1 MKILAV
7 DDVLLI
13 RKLIRRT
20 VEALGGQLYE
30 ASDGIEAL
38 LTLDKNEGK
47 FDLIILD
54 WNMPKMDGFEFLNRI
69 KSKDRYKGIPVMMAT
84 TESEKDKIVK
94 AIQAGASNYLIK
106 PFTEREL
113 TKKIL
118 ECLGLGY
125 EYELLN
131 NCFSDAV
138 GNILASSTGLEVS
151 EDYGP
156 AETAANMDCL
166 SGQMIIQGKVSA
178 IIYLTMSREAATGFV
193 SLITGVKPPE
203 LTAEGILNG
212 TAEIIRKVAARA
224 KNQLLGMNVQWGI
237 STPFI
242 SVSFIRE
249 DLHLQQKKI
258 FNIIKKY
265 RAGDL
270 AINYKIYFL

>member
-13 RKLIRRT
+13 RKLTRRT
-20 VEALGGQLYE
+20 VEALGGELFE

-38 LTLDKNEGK
+38 LTLDKNGGK

-69 KSKDRYKGIPVMMAT
+69 KSKDKYKSIPVMMAT

-138 GNILASSTGLEVS
+138 SNILASSTGLEVS

-156 AETAANMDCL
+156 TETAANMDCL

-212 TAEIIRKVAARA
+212 TAEIIRKVAAKA
-224 KNQLLGMNVQWGI
+224 KNQLTGMNVQWGI